1 LSYGR
6 MNLQVPGVLVSMP
19 SFVNSFFV

>member
-6 MNLQVPGVLVSMP
+6 MNLQVPGVLVFMP